1 MSFQNAALR
10 DIAHVADTLSTHGM
24 DDQQIQ
30 SITRIRYIAHECL
43 RDHTGTSTLALD
55 NLESEAV
62 KKIRGKERVRRR
74 GTSKR
79 RRKDDPE
86 EYYASSMHIQLYHVP
101 NEVDHE
107 QHMCLPTI
115 PGHHVLSPTQR
126 IDGVGEY
133 AAANEVVT
141 QHEVEE
147 VDEDQL
153 SHGSEEN
160 PCEPLATVVVQQPSL
175 GTSEDVT
182 HQNDFTVTA

>member
-1 MSFQNAALR
+1 
-10 DIAHVADTLSTHGM
+10 M

-30 SITRIRYIAHECL
+30 SVTRIRYIAHECL
-43 RDHTGTSTLALD
+43 RDHAGSSTLAME
-55 NLESEAV
+55 NSENEVV

-107 QHMCLPTI
+107 HLCIPAI
-115 PGHHVLSPTQR
+115 PGPELSPTHR

-133 AAANEVVT
+133 DTTNEVD
-141 QHEVEE
+141 QHGVEE

-160 PCEPLATVVVQQPSL
+160 PCEPLATVAVIQQPSL

-182 HQNDFTVTA
+182 HQSGFSVTA